1 MTSLKILSCPWKDIE
16 ALQDIPL
23 TFCDKKRLQML
34 KTTFGKWYRF
44 NLRDSFLTSNTD
56 IKTYYRQKWLV
67 GYIVKNQ
74 HPKYEVSLKG
84 GVTLTLERDK
94 LVTLSPLS
102 PKSRKE
108 EIRKGVVKEWM
119 DKIEY
124 NEVC

>member
-1 MTSLKILSCPWKDIE
+1 MSTHDKKYLTIGIFFTVIGIIMAMWGTLYGYSFNRLSSVE
-16 ALQDIPL
+16 AKQGVQDI
-23 TFCDKKRLQML
+23 
-34 KTTFGKWYRF
+34 
-44 NLRDSFLTSNTD
+44 SNTD

-67 GYIVKNQ
+67 GYIITNQ

-84 GVTLTLERDK
+84 GVTLTLDRDK